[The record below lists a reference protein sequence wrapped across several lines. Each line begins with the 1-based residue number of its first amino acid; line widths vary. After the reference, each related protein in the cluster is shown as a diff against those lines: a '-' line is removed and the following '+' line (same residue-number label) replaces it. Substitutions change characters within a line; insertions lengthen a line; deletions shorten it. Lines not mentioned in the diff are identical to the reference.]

1 MVPNTVGGGG
11 GEGGRS
17 VVVDRARQGRLKNK
31 GSIVY
36 VV

>member
-17 VVVDRARQGRLKNK
+17 VVVDRARQGRLKNA
-31 GSIVY
+31 GN
-36 VV
+36 

>member
-1 MVPNTVGGGG
+1 MVPNTVGGE

-36 VV
+36 VI